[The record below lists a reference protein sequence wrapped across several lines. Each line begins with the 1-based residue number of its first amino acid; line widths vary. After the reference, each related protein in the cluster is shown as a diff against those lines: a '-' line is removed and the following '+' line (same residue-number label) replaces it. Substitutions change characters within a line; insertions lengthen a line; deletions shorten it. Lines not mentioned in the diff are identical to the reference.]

1 MGQRER
7 NKSVLAEMTSLSHIG
22 WTAFD
27 SEGVILD
34 SRSYGLCYLTLY
46 DLIMEGG
53 VHQVLI
59 LQTEHRTNPE
69 NIAYTD
75 YIVNRSQFKDAFLT
89 KDIDLAFE
97 SGFEVN
103 TDAHIVLVKGA
114 IAALRVAFETPTIWP
129 WKRIVDLGYTEDEAY
144 ALSINC
150 SLTGYGSCC
159 VCPPRYYLDHQ
170 VHLPMYPYESYLSGM
185 KFKGTL
191 GGTVKSGEL
200 HSNIQDAWGRPA
212 EYEYDTYGKHPW
224 YRDLDRTTLDNILQK
239 LKDL

>member
-7 NKSVLAEMTSLSHIG
+7 NKSVLAEMTKLSNIG

-27 SEGVILD
+27 SEGVILG
-34 SRSYGLCYLTLY
+34 SRSYGVCYLPLY
-46 DLIMEGG
+46 NLIEEGG
-53 VHQVLI
+53 VHQVFI

-69 NIAYTD
+69 NIAYAD

-97 SGFEVN
+97 SGFEVDTN
-103 TDAHIVLVKGA
+103 AHIVFVKGA
-114 IAALRVAFETPTIWP
+114 IAALRAAFEYHTIWP

-144 ALSINC
+144 ALSVNC
-150 SLTGYGSCC
+150 SLTDYGSCR
-159 VCPPRYYLDHQ
+159 VSPPRYYRDHQ

-185 KFKGTL
+185 EFKGTL
-191 GGTVKSGEL
+191 GWTVKSGEL

-212 EYEYDTYGKHPW
+212 EYEYYAYEKYPW
-224 YRDLDRTTLDNILQK
+224 KGDLDRTTLDNILQK